1 MGLGWLMALKYCH
14 CATQKVA
21 KFRMQLNVA
30 GGDKRDTLPRH
41 YLCPCKVK
49 AWRGKKGEM
58 LPLLSF
64 LLPTPFLFALL
75 SILPS
80 LCPVG
85 AWDWIGAVLN
95 CTMGMFWRCYH
106 FFHWP
111 LRRCARGTG
120 SNTPIKIPYNEI
132 RHNAHPISSTT
143 SKQPTPASPL
153 ELENLFMG

>member
-1 MGLGWLMALKYCH
+1 MALKYCH

-49 AWRGKKGEM
+49 AWRGKKGECF
-58 LPLLSF
+58 PSF
-64 LLPTPFLFALL
+64 LFYSLRPSCSHYCRSCLLFALL
-75 SILPS
+75 
-80 LCPVG
+80 V
-85 AWDWIGAVLN
+85 
-95 CTMGMFWRCYH
+95 RE
-106 FFHWP
+106 
-111 LRRCARGTG
+111 TG
-120 SNTPIKIPYNEI
+120 SVLCWIVRWECFGDAITFFIGHYDVAHGELSQSTTPNTPIKIPYNEI
-132 RHNAHPISSTT
+132 RPNAHPISSTT